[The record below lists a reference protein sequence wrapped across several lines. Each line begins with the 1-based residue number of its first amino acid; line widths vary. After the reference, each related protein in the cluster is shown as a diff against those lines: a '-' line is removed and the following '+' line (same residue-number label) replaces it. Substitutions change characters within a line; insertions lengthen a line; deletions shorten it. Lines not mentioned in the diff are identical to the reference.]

1 MSVRRPV
8 YGESYEGAR
17 QFSREV
23 TASRVAKP
31 LSNRTTDTRLTT
43 QGWDFQ
49 SLVNTIN
56 TITLN
61 NARRYGVIN
70 KHIMALLGIISS
82 PLCSSLVL
90 EAKL

>member
-1 MSVRRPV
+1 MKLHVSSAARRL
-8 YGESYEGAR
+8 
-17 QFSREV
+17 
-23 TASRVAKP
+23 AKP
-31 LSNRTTDTRLTT
+31 LNTTDTRLTT
-43 QGWDFQ
+43 QGWNFQ

-61 NARRYGVIN
+61 NAIRYGVIN
-70 KHIMALLGIISS
+70 KHVMALLGIISS